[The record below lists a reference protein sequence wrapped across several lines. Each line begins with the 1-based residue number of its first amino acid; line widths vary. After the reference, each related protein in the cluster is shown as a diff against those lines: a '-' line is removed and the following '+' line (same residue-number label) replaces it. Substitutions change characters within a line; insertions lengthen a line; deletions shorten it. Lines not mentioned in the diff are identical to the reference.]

1 MATPLYMIA
10 TATMAPGEILTL
22 GRHHGAYTSQ
32 YRVESIIAGQATL
45 VPVKAESVRNPDGTF
60 STVHRDTCP
69 APAGTGQCCG
79 AANACWLFRGHAGKH
94 EDWRGDNW

>member
-1 MATPLYMIA
+1 MTA
-10 TATMAPGEILTL
+10 TAAMVPGEILTL

-45 VPVKAESVRNPDGTF
+45 VPVKAESIRNSDDGTF
-60 STVHRDTCP
+60 STVHRDTCH
-69 APAGTGQCCG
+69 APAGTGQSCG
-79 AANACWLFRGHAGKH
+79 AANACRLFREHAGKH